1 MPETLISIFFA
12 LVVVLLIW
20 KVFKKVVG
28 AIVVGGLLLAVLW
41 LLGLV

>member
-28 AIVVGGLLLAVLW
+28 AIVVGAALLVVLY